1 MTEFV
6 KVEREIHPD
15 CNLPSDLDKSV
26 WRYMDISKFQ
36 SLLNEKALYL
46 CRADRLQDR
55 FEGTYSRQQI
65 LEMEDWFKKIGEPN
79 MSEVERQNREQDR
92 LRTYINCWCM
102 YDYDLD
108 LMWQGYVRNHPG
120 VAIKS
125 SVRKL
130 QQICDNAVAH
140 WPLDISRVSYFDHAN
155 GEFTNYFG
163 TPSTFLKKDN
173 HFQLDNEL
181 RIIHHP
187 NVSTPSPEHIF
198 LPVVL
203 EDLIEEVVLQP
214 KSTHKDLTSV
224 REAMDKA
231 GLKSIP
237 VLASRDDREIIK

>member
-65 LEMEDWFKKIGEPN
+65 LEMEDWFKKIGEQN

-102 YDYDLD
+102 I
-108 LMWQGYVRNHPG
+108 M
-120 VAIKS
+120 
-125 SVRKL
+125 
-130 QQICDNAVAH
+130 
-140 WPLDISRVSYFDHAN
+140 
-155 GEFTNYFG
+155 T
-163 TPSTFLKKDN
+163 
-173 HFQLDNEL
+173 
-181 RIIHHP
+181 
-187 NVSTPSPEHIF
+187 
-198 LPVVL
+198 
-203 EDLIEEVVLQP
+203 LI
-214 KSTHKDLTSV
+214 
-224 REAMDKA
+224 
-231 GLKSIP
+231 
-237 VLASRDDREIIK
+237 